1 MATSH
6 STVNR
11 SRKPMSRAARG
22 EVLGALAGL
31 VVNENELTA
40 MDFILRAFWVL
51 KGISCVSS

>member
-1 MATSH
+1 
-6 STVNR
+6 
-11 SRKPMSRAARG
+11 MSRAARG